1 MLNKSRLQPILVSR
15 FLLDLRQINPSGDS
29 TQVSRVSQFS
39 NPNFRV
45 PTFQSIVGNL
55 GEYLQH
61 DTHDYETEEAE
72 IDVTDQLIVVT
83 SEDSSA
89 GSMSTRQ
96 QREEYG
102 IHEVRTS
109 FIY

>member
-1 MLNKSRLQPILVSR
+1 MLNKYRLQPILVSR
-15 FLLDLRQINPSGDS
+15 FLLDLRQIGPSGDS

-61 DTHDYETEEAE
+61 DTDDYESEEAE
-72 IDVTDQLIVVT
+72 IDVPDQLIVV

-89 GSMSTRQ
+89 GSMFTGQ
-96 QREEYG
+96 QREEDV